1 MTITVHNIAG
11 PSFLTSAL
19 VNDDMS
25 GLDEYDINLLDAFKR
40 HLGDWR
46 VVATDE
52 DDGFYAKTTFQGH
65 TFQGM
70 MIGYVC
76 YETT

>member
-1 MTITVHNIAG
+1 MTIAVHRIAG
-11 PSFLTSAL
+11 PSFLAAAL

-25 GLDEYDINLLDAFKR
+25 GLDEPDIDLLDAFKR

-46 VVATDE
+46 VVAADE
-52 DDGFYAKTTFQGH
+52 DEEFYAKTAFQGRA
-65 TFQGM
+65 FQGM

-76 YETT
+76 HEIT